1 MEILQF
7 DLSGKFAHFRKYYAN
22 NTALSYSIPPR
33 TTVMGIL
40 AAILGKQR
48 DSYYKELSSGNIR
61 IGIALK
67 VPVKKNFHRLNLLS
81 IKSLGDMSKS
91 FESDFRKM
99 SGNSIQTPFEV
110 VTGLNLQKG
119 EVCYRIF
126 ISCFEDGI
134 NTFNLLKRSL
144 ADKSQVYPVT
154 LGVANFN
161 AFITNYKCFSMQNI
175 IEKQAKDE
183 LISFNS
189 AVDSEKIT
197 ELQFAKEEY
206 EMNFVEEE
214 LLPADFK
221 TDGDREVSKMNR
233 VLFTSGD
240 IPLKVRFTGLFY
252 VLQEIDSLQTIQFL
266 D

>member
-7 DLSGKFAHFRKYYAN
+7 DLNGKFAHFRKYYAN
-22 NTALSYSIPPR
+22 NTAMSYSIPPR
-33 TTVMGIL
+33 TTIMGIL
-40 AAILGKQR
+40 AAILGKPR
-48 DSYYKELSSGNIR
+48 DSYYQELSSGNIR

-81 IKSLGDMSKS
+81 IKGLGDMSKS

-110 VTGLNLQKG
+110 VTGLQLQKD
-119 EVCYRIF
+119 EVRYRIF

-134 NTFNLLKRSL
+134 NTFNQLKRSL
-144 ADKSQVYPVT
+144 SDQSQVYPVT

-161 AFITNYKCFSMQNI
+161 AFITNYKWFAEENI
-175 IEKQAKDE
+175 IERQAKDE
-183 LISFNS
+183 LVSFNS
-189 AVDSEKIT
+189 AVDSEKVT
-197 ELQFAKEEY
+197 ELQFDKEEY
-206 EMNFVEEE
+206 KMSFVEEE
-214 LLPADFK
+214 LLTSDFK
-221 TDGDREVSKMNR
+221 ADGDREVSKMNR

-240 IPLKVRFTGLFY
+240 ILLKVRYTGKFY
-252 VLQEIDSLQTIQFL
+252 ILQETHSFQTIQFL

>member
-7 DLSGKFAHFRKYYAN
+7 DINGKFAHFRKYYAN

-33 TTVMGIL
+33 TTIMGIL
-40 AAILGKQR
+40 AAILGKSR
-48 DSYYKELSSGNIR
+48 DSYYQKFSSKNIR

-110 VTGLNLQKG
+110 VTGLNLQKD
-119 EVCYRIF
+119 EVRYRIF

-134 NTFNLLKRSL
+134 NTFNQLKSSL
-144 ADKSQVYPVT
+144 ADQSQIYAIT

-161 AFITNYKCFSMQNI
+161 AFITNYKCFAEEDI
-175 IEKQAKDE
+175 TEKQAVDE
-183 LISFNS
+183 MISFNS
-189 AVDSEKIT
+189 AVDSEKVN
-197 ELQFAKEEY
+197 ELQFDKAAY
-206 EMNFVEEE
+206 EMSFVEEE
-214 LLPADFK
+214 LLTADFK
-221 TDGDREVSKMNR
+221 ADGEREVSKMNR
-233 VLFTSGD
+233 VLFISGD
-240 IPLKVRFTGLFY
+240 IPLKVRYSGVFY
-252 VLQEIDSLQTIQFL
+252 VLQDTHSFQTIQFL

>member
-22 NTALSYSIPPR
+22 NTAMSYSIPPR
-33 TTVMGIL
+33 TTIMGIL
-40 AAILGKQR
+40 AAIMGKPR

-110 VTGLNLQKG
+110 VTGLNLQRD
-119 EVCYRIF
+119 EVRYRIF
-126 ISCFEDGI
+126 ISCFENGI
-134 NTFNLLKRSL
+134 NTFNQLKSCL
-144 ADKSQVYPVT
+144 SDKSQVYPVT

-161 AFITNYKCFSMQNI
+161 AFITNYKCFTEENI
-175 IEKQAKDE
+175 IERKAIDE
-183 LISFNS
+183 IVSFNS
-189 AVDSEKIT
+189 AVDSDKIT
-197 ELQFAKEEY
+197 ELQFDKEEY
-206 EMNFVEEE
+206 EMSFVEEE
-214 LLPADFK
+214 LLTADFK
-221 TDGDREVSKMNR
+221 ADGDREVSKMNR

-240 IPLKVRFTGLFY
+240 IPLKTRYAGVFY
-252 VLQEIDSLQTIQFL
+252 VLQATDSFQTIQFL